1 MGAEGFDKIIIGAGL
16 YGLYAALFCSQ
27 QGQRVLVLECDDQPF
42 RRATYINQ
50 ARVHQG
56 YHYPRSLSTALK
68 SAGYFERF
76 NRDYGFCVHREF
88 DQIYVTSSRFSWTDG
103 RQFQCFCQAAG
114 IPCQELSPGDYFQ
127 EGACD
132 GAFRTREYTYDA
144 MILRDYFLEKLREQ
158 GDRVTLRC
166 GAHIRAIQRNRDS
179 YVISLE
185 DGYACQAGYVLNAAY
200 AGVNQILA
208 LAGLEPF
215 GIKYELCEIILCD
228 AEERR
233 ILMEYTQ
240 AAIRFAE
247 AIGCENLVFGCPRN
261 RAMPERAAPEQA
273 IPFFRALGDYAAA
286 HHCVIALETNPPI
299 YHTNFLNTTQE
310 ALAFIQRVDSEGCRL
325 NLDVGTMIE
334 NGEEPSLLKGCGPV
348 IHHVH
353 ISEPGLKLI
362 ERRPLHQEL
371 AALLREEGY
380 DRYVSIEMG
389 RQEDMKAL
397 ARTMAYVREL
407 LLQL

>member
-1 MGAEGFDKIIIGAGL
+1 MAAEGFDKIIIGAGL

-27 QGQRVLVLECDDQPF
+27 RGQKVLVLECDDEPF

-76 NRDYGFCVHREF
+76 NRDYGFCIHREF
-88 DQIYVTSSRFSWTDG
+88 DQIYATSSRFSWTDG
-103 RQFQCFCQAAG
+103 RQFQRFCQAAG

-215 GIKYELCEIILCD
+215 GIKFELCEIILCD
-228 AEERR
+228 AEERLKGLGFTIMDGPFFSIMPFGKTGMHSLTSVTFTPHR
-233 ILMEYTQ
+233 VSYEAAPTFPCQAECQGHCSPLRLGNCNDCPARPATAYPYMSSLARKYLRLEYGFAYRGSLFSMKPILMSSEIDDSRPTV
-240 AAIRFAE
+240 IRRYSQHPTF
-247 AIGCENLVFGCPRN
+247 V
-261 RAMPERAAPEQA
+261 
-273 IPFFRALGDYAAA
+273 
-286 HHCVIALETNPPI
+286 
-299 YHTNFLNTTQE
+299 
-310 ALAFIQRVDSEGCRL
+310 
-325 NLDVGTMIE
+325 
-334 NGEEPSLLKGCGPV
+334 
-348 IHHVH
+348 
-353 ISEPGLKLI
+353 
-362 ERRPLHQEL
+362 
-371 AALLREEGY
+371 AALSGKINTVYDLDEMLLEE
-380 DRYVSIEMG
+380 
-389 RQEDMKAL
+389 
-397 ARTMAYVREL
+397 
-407 LLQL
+407 